1 MQSSN
6 KGVKFMLVH
15 HFKDSS
21 WFCEDSG
28 EVWGIFIQLGGKGW
42 RYIQSPVR
50 LIRRGED
57 DQYGW
62 ALNEGWMDGGRLQ
75 LLGAQHML
83 PKIVWN
89 LGYLRGM
96 GAFLFPL
103 LFLLVGQIVKSA
115 RDILTEKVRLTF
127 LHMGSPHTW
136 QFQRQKRKMVY
147 ETFWASDGVRRLG
160 TQNVTAGRTPAQ

>member
-1 MQSSN
+1 
-6 KGVKFMLVH
+6 
-15 HFKDSS
+15 
-21 WFCEDSG
+21 
-28 EVWGIFIQLGGKGW
+28 
-42 RYIQSPVR
+42 
-50 LIRRGED
+50 
-57 DQYGW
+57 
-62 ALNEGWMDGGRLQ
+62 MDGGRLQ

-127 LHMGSPHTW
+127 LHMGSPHT
-136 QFQRQKRKMVY
+136 
-147 ETFWASDGVRRLG
+147 
-160 TQNVTAGRTPAQ
+160 